1 MQALGE
7 KVSHV
12 EIGSDISDAQCFALD
27 PLANSKVASVDV
39 LDARAGRVRPVDRLG
54 RSEIIVED
62 PERVS
67 SISFISN
74 K

>member
-1 MQALGE
+1 MQAFGE

-39 LDARAGRVRPVDRLG
+39 LDAVMAASVASFAARASEAARVCSRVL
-54 RSEIIVED
+54 ED
-62 PERVS
+62 
-67 SISFISN
+67 
-74 K
+74 